1 MAPGSVQGQM
11 ARGALWLMLLTL
23 VDRGLGLLS
32 TLILARL
39 LTPADF
45 GIVAMALSFVFLAQ
59 LLAAFGFDVALIHK
73 QDASEAHYH
82 TAWSLNLLLG
92 TVICALSL
100 AAARPMAIFYHE
112 PAVFWVLCALA
123 VGPLIGGCENIG
135 VVAFRK
141 DLEFRKEFKFQLS
154 RRFIGSAVTLPL
166 AFYLR
171 DYWALV
177 AGTLAARLAGT
188 ITSFRVHPFRPHLSL
203 AEAASLM
210 KFSKWMLL
218 SNILAVLKE
227 RMSDFFLGRLAG
239 PSALGVYNVSY
250 EFANLPTSEIGA
262 PVNRA
267 LLPGFAKLTEPSAV
281 LAAYTNSMSMVALI
295 AIPVAAG
302 ILAVAHFFIP
312 VVLGLRWISGVP
324 LMEVMAAGSLM
335 MVFQSSISAVLLGK
349 GYPGIITQMNFAF
362 VLVLGGLMFV
372 FVPRFGALGAALAF
386 SLTTTLTM
394 PLYLYHL
401 RRLLGMPVKTF
412 LRAVARPLTSSI
424 VMVVAV
430 RGFLPEYSPVMPAVN
445 AALWL
450 LIGVTC
456 GAVVYITISIILWFV
471 VGKPAGAERALLDQV
486 SARLVSRRQTN
497 GGPA

>member
-1 MAPGSVQGQM
+1 MGSVTVQGKM
-11 ARGALWLMLLTL
+11 ARGALWLMLLTF

-82 TAWSLNLLLG
+82 SAWTLNLLLG
-92 TVICALSL
+92 AVITLVSL
-100 AAARPMAIFYHE
+100 AAARPIAIFYHQ

-123 VGPLIGGCENIG
+123 LGPVIGGCENIG

-141 DLEFRKEFKFQLS
+141 DLEFRKEFRFQLS

-188 ITSFRVHPFRPHLSL
+188 ITSYRVHPFRPRLSL
-203 AEAASLM
+203 TEVTSLM

-218 SNILAVLKE
+218 SNILGVLKE
-227 RMSDFFLGRLAG
+227 RLSDFFLGRLAG
-239 PSALGVYNVSY
+239 AHALGVYNVSY

-281 LAAYTNSMSMVALI
+281 LAAYTDSMSIVALI

-324 LMEVMAAGSLM
+324 LMEVMAVGSLM
-335 MVFQSSISAVLLGK
+335 MVFQSSISAVLLGR
-349 GYPGIITQMNFAF
+349 GYPYVITQMNFVF
-362 VLVLGGLMFV
+362 VVLLVVLMFLL
-372 FVPRFGALGAALAF
+372 VPPFGTVGAARAF
-386 SLTTTLTM
+386 SLTAALVM

-412 LRAVARPLTSSI
+412 LLAVVRPLISSI
-424 VMVVAV
+424 VMVVCV
-430 RGFLPEYSPVMPAVN
+430 RSFLPEYSPVMATLN
-445 AALWL
+445 ATLWL
-450 LIGVTC
+450 LVGATC
-456 GAVVYITISIILWFV
+456 GAVIYVVIDALLWLL

-486 SARLVSRRQTN
+486 IPRLARLVPRRQTN
-497 GGPA
+497 G